1 MPKGGDQVHMPPR
14 PMSGE
19 VSRQLKEM
27 FKPRQVPEQTA
38 ADAADTTAAAATAHA
53 PAAAPPDI
61 PAAAASTDVASG
73 GASANVEFAT
83 PAPKIPL
90 ASLLL
95 VP

>member
-1 MPKGGDQVHMPPR
+1 
-14 PMSGE
+14 MSSEG
-19 VSRQLKEM
+19 SRQLKEM

-61 PAAAASTDVASG
+61 PAAASNTDVASG

-90 ASLLL
+90 ASLL
-95 VP
+95 P